1 MKLKTIIQS
10 IVFIS
15 ASIFSLTSYA
25 LQLNLVNR
33 IVVFGDSLSD
43 MGYMNNSPTG
53 FLPEGKAP
61 TYTTPGGH
69 VWPYYLAKTLGHP
82 VSTNNST
89 LFGEG
94 DDYVKKTDH
103 SVGRDWAAGGAT
115 TNTDISVIPQHYI
128 APSVERQ
135 VDYFLSSVEHR
146 PDPEMLYVIWAGVN
160 NISYAAI
167 TTLDPEKIVAA
178 AQQAIDDNLR
188 IVKKLYN
195 AGARHILVIGM
206 PDIGQTP
213 LAIKTTL
220 GNKSLAEIISSIAL
234 WYNDELSQD
243 LHTLENSEGKKIPVM
258 FYNPFDMM
266 DNIIKTVK
274 EKGSYT
280 LDNLMINN
288 VTDEACKGDLYG
300 SLKCLNHVPNSEH
313 YMFAD
318 AIHPSDV
325 THQIIAKELEKYLET
340 AKDN

>member
-1 MKLKTIIQS
+1 MKLKIIIQS
-10 IVFIS
+10 IVFIG
-15 ASIFSLTSYA
+15 ASIFSFTSYG
-25 LQLNLVNR
+25 LQLNVVNR
-33 IVVFGDSLSD
+33 IVIFGDSLSD
-43 MGYMNNSPTG
+43 MGYMNNSPAG

-69 VWPYYLAKTLGHP
+69 VWAYYLAKTLGHP
-82 VSTNNST
+82 ESTNNST

-94 DDYVKKTDH
+94 DDYVKKTDQ

-115 TNTDISVIPQHYI
+115 TNVNVTVIAQHFI

-135 VDYFLSSVEHR
+135 VDHFLDSVGHH
-146 PDPEMLYVIWAGVN
+146 PDPEMLYIIWAGVN
-160 NISYAAI
+160 NISYA
-167 TTLDPEKIVAA
+167 TRTLDPEKIVAA
-178 AQQAIDDNLR
+178 AQEAIDDNLKM
-188 IVKKLYN
+188 VKKLYN
-195 AGARHILVIGM
+195 DGARHILVIGM

-213 LAIKTTL
+213 LVIKATL
-220 GNKSLAEIISSIAL
+220 GNKSLAEIVSAVAL
-234 WYNDELSQD
+234 WYNDQLSQGLD
-243 LHTLENSEGKKIPVM
+243 TLEDADGKKIPVM

-280 LDNLMINN
+280 LDNLMIND
-288 VTDEACKGDLYG
+288 VTDEACKGDFYG
-300 SLKCLNHVPNSEH
+300 SLKCLNHVPDSEH